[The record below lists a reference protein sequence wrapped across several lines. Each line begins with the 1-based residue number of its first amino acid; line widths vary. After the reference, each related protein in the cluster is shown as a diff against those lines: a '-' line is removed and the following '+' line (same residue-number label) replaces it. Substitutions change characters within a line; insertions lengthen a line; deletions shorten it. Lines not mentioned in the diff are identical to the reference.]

1 MREARVRIMQS
12 GIDRLERDSK
22 IAEQLEPAAQSIL
35 SSARSRAPSWIDAA
49 WYTRHGVGPR
59 GAYAQAIGR
68 GSGIVLAEYG
78 GLRSPAHAMFRS
90 SV

>member
-1 MREARVRIMQS
+1 MRVRVLQS
-12 GIDRLERDSK
+12 GIDRLERDRQ
-22 IAEQLEPAAQSIL
+22 IAQQLEPAAQSIL
-35 SSARSRAPSWIDAA
+35 SSAQSRAPSWVHAN